1 MSSCIGN
8 RDVIENGKNGFIIN
22 SVEDFEEIIKNI
34 MKNKDID
41 KITEQAKKDVLEKYN
56 TDKIVEEYE
65 KLYGIKKI

>member
-1 MSSCIGN
+1 M
-8 RDVIENGKNGFIIN
+8 ENGKNGFIIN

>member
-1 MSSCIGN
+1 
-8 RDVIENGKNGFIIN
+8 
-22 SVEDFEEIIKNI
+22 